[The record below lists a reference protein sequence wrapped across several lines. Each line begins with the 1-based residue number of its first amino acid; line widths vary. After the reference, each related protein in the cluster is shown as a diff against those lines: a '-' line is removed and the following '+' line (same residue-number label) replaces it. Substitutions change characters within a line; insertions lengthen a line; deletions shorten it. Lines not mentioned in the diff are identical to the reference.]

1 MSLTLSTDSDDDPN
15 ELILAS
21 LRISF
26 QQAKKGKV
34 YPISVWDGLDETR

>member
-15 ELILAS
+15 ELAS

-26 QQAKKGKV
+26 QQAKEGKV
-34 YPISVWDGLDETR
+34 YPISELWDGIDETT